1 MKIIMNEGT
10 TRTRTIKEN
19 KSRAIVKALT
29 TAEDVLNSYLDGQVD
44 LSVDESGSSITYTT
58 DGINPQSIKVVKR
71 TVPVYDIIDSI
82 GDKVGT
88 YDSVDNLTNAVVQL
102 ILDDVDNVREEDTH
116 LNEDIRDVYASKIFR
131 PFNEYDW
138 YGLAGANKF
147 PDGHEPLIAET
158 DLAQIVISPTDEGN
172 KLDLQVLCYAEDGP
186 KSEEAVFDQEF
197 PFEDLSSISDI
208 IHAGEDLYNDIK
220 RFDKYESFDD
230 LCNYLESDGF
240 NRIL

>member
-1 MKIIMNEGT
+1 MKIINEGT
-10 TRTRTIKEN
+10 TRTRTIKES
-19 KSRAIVKALT
+19 KPRAIAKALT
-29 TAEDVLNSYLDGQVD
+29 DVEDVINSYFDGQVD

-58 DGINPQSIKVVKR
+58 DGTHPQSIKVVKR
-71 TVPVYDIIDSI
+71 TVPVYDIIDSV
-82 GDKVGT
+82 GDRVGT

-102 ILDDVDNVREEDTH
+102 IIDDVDNVREEDVH
-116 LNEDIRDVYASKIFR
+116 LNEDIRDVYASKIFK
-131 PFNEYDW
+131 PFDKEDW

-158 DLAQIVISPTDEGN
+158 DLTQIVISPTDEGN

-186 KSEEAVFDQEF
+186 EFEEVVYDQEF

-208 IHAGEDLYNDIK
+208 IHAGEDLYNNIK
-220 RFDKYESFDD
+220 RFDKYESFGD

-240 NRIL
+240 DRIF